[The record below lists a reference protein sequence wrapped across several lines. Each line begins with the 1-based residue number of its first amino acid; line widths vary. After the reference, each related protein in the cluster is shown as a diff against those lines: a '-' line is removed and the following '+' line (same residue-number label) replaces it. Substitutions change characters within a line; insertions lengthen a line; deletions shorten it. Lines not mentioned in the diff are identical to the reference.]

1 MYTNY
6 MRYLVKDE
14 DGLALRAFRTK
25 QEAINWMTKGETLV
39 VLPKPPK
46 VDLIALVGE
55 APF

>member
-1 MYTNY
+1 MYNSY